1 MSGALLAAAS
11 SSPPLHEAFLFWIL
25 APIAVGAAVGMVFAR
40 SAVHAALLLAVVMLC
55 LAAFYTAEAAPFLAV
70 VQVVVYTGAVLML
83 FLFVLMLI
91 GVDSMDSLVETLRG
105 QRLAASLVGLGFV
118 VLLVAA
124 LATALAGF
132 SPKGVGAAEA
142 GQGNVGGIAN
152 LLFSRYVFA
161 FEATSALLITAGLG
175 AMVLAHR
182 DPSETKQRS
191 QLERMQARTQR
202 GGAGMGPLPGP
213 GVYADHD
220 AVDTPALLPGGAVA
234 PTSVPEFLQV
244 SAARPHVDT
253 TEHELER

>member
-1 MSGALLAAAS
+1 VSGVLLAAAS
-11 SSPPLHEAFLFWIL
+11 SAPPLHEAILFWVL
-25 APIAVGAAVGMVFAR
+25 APIAVGAALGMVFAR

-55 LAAFYTAEAAPFLAV
+55 LAAFYTAENAPFLAV

-105 QRLAASLVGLGFV
+105 QRVAAAVIGVGFA

-124 LATALAGF
+124 LAGALAGF
-132 SPKGVGAAEA
+132 KPVGVVRAE
-142 GQGNVGGIAN
+142 GGLGNVAAIAQ

-182 DPSETKQRS
+182 EPTEAK
-191 QLERMQARTQR
+191 RTQQQR
-202 GGAGMGPLPGP
+202 MRARVSQGGAAMAPLPGP
-213 GVYADHD
+213 GIYADHD
-220 AVDTPALLPGGAVA
+220 AVDTPALLPDGTIAA
-234 PTSVPEFLQV
+234 TSVPDYLQV
-244 SAARPHVDT
+244 SAARPHVDV

>member
-25 APIAVGAAVGMVFAR
+25 APIAVAAALGMVLAR
-40 SAVHAALLLAVVMLC
+40 SAVHAAILLAVVMLC
-55 LAAFYTAEAAPFLAV
+55 LAAFYTAENAPFLAV

-105 QRLAASLVGLGFV
+105 QRVAAMVIGLGFA

-124 LATALAGF
+124 LAGALAGF

-142 GQGNVGGIAN
+142 GKGNVAAIAQ

-161 FEATSALLITAGLG
+161 FEATSALLVTAGLG

-182 DPSETKQRS
+182 EPTEAKRTQ
-191 QLERMQARTQR
+191 QQRMQDRTKR
-202 GGAGMGPLPGP
+202 GGAGMAPLPGP
-213 GVYADHD
+213 GIYADHD
-220 AVDTPALLPGGAVA
+220 AVDTPALLPDGSIAA
-234 PTSVPEFLQV
+234 TSVPDYLQV
-244 SAARPHVDT
+244 SAARPHVDA

>member
-1 MSGALLAAAS
+1 MSGTLLAAAS

-25 APIAVGAAVGMVFAR
+25 APIAVAAALGMVLAR
-40 SAVHAALLLAVVMLC
+40 SAIHAALLLAVVMLC
-55 LAAFYTAEAAPFLAV
+55 LAAFYTAENAPFLAV

-105 QRLAASLVGLGFV
+105 QRVAAFVIGLGFA

-132 SPKGVGAAEA
+132 SPKGVTAAEG
-142 GQGNVGGIAN
+142 GQGNVGAIAN

-161 FEATSALLITAGLG
+161 FEATSALLITAGVG

-182 DPSETKQRS
+182 EPTGVKQT
-191 QLERMQARTQR
+191 QQERMQARVAR
-202 GGAGMGPLPGP
+202 GGRGMAPLPGP
-213 GVYADHD
+213 GIYADHD
-220 AVDTPALLPGGAVA
+220 AVDTPALLPDGSVA
-234 PTSVPEFLQV
+234 ATSVPDYLQV

>member
-1 MSGALLAAAS
+1 VSPTLLAAAS
-11 SSPPLHEAFLFWIL
+11 SAPPLHEAFLFWIL
-25 APIAVGAAVGMVFAR
+25 APIAVGAALGMILAR

-83 FLFVLMLI
+83 FLFVIMLI

-105 QRLAASLVGLGFV
+105 QRAAAFVIGIGFA

-124 LATALAGF
+124 LAGALAGF
-132 SPKGVGAAEA
+132 SPKGVGGAEA
-142 GQGNVGGIAN
+142 GQGNVAAIAQ

-182 DPSETKQRS
+182 EPIEVK
-191 QLERMQARTQR
+191 RTQQQRMRARVER
-202 GGAGMGPLPGP
+202 GGAGMAPLPGP
-213 GVYADHD
+213 GVYADHN
-220 AVDTPALLPGGAVA
+220 AVDTPALLPDGSIAA
-234 PTSVPEFLQV
+234 TSVPAYLQV
-244 SAARPHVDT
+244 SAARPHVDA